1 MRAVPTTPYTGPR
14 PSPARP
20 WAPWVV
26 AAAGVIALSNA
37 AQCGLN
43 LLERHYQQQRTTTS
57 PPSVEQ
63 VRAALNTLKVLGTIS
78 VIAVLVWFV
87 LAIIWGNQRR
97 PKARLRSHGEESV
110 EPALRRV

>member
-20 WAPWVV
+20 WAPWVI
-26 AAAGVIALSNA
+26 AAAAVLALSNA

-43 LLERHYQQQRTTTS
+43 LLERHYQQQRTTSS

-63 VRAALNTLKVLGTIS
+63 VRAALDTLRVLGTIILIS
-78 VIAVLVWFV
+78 ALVWLI
-87 LAIIWGNQRR
+87 LAIVWGNQRR
-97 PKARLRSHGEESV
+97 PRARVRSHV
-110 EPALRRV
+110 EGS